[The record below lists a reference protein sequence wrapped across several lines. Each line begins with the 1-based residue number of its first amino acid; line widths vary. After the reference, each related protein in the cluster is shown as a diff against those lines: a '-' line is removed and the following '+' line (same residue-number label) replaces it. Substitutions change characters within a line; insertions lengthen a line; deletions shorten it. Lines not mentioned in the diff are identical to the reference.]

1 MWNFYKKRTIK
12 TEIIYMRRI
21 FFVTLCMVAFATLDT
36 RMAHAQNNVIDEV
49 VWVVGDE
56 PILKSDVEQARLE
69 AITYRMRID
78 GDPYCTIPEQ
88 LAVRK
93 LFLHQAA
100 IDSVEVSD
108 TEVMSKV
115 DNQLEE
121 FVSYLGSREK
131 VEEHFGMSWAQK
143 REQLFENFKDEM
155 MISEVR
161 KGLVKDIKVT
171 PAMVRKHFKD
181 VPEDSL
187 PFVPTKVEVQI
198 ITRDP
203 IITPEEIERVKA
215 ELRDYTDRV
224 NAGTSKF
231 STLALM
237 YSEDGSAKDGGELG
251 WTTRSRLVSEFADA
265 AFKLPDTKTVSKIVE
280 TEFGFHIIQLI
291 EKRGDRI
298 NCRHILK
305 KPKATEEAI
314 MKAMADLDSIRAEI
328 DKGLYTFDQCTQ
340 FVSSDV
346 DTRNNY
352 GIMRF
357 KDEETLDVHT
367 KMEMKE
373 LPAEV
378 AKQVAGLNVGEMS
391 KPFLMTN
398 SKGKEVV
405 AMIRLRE
412 KVEGHR
418 ATMKDDYQ
426 ILQDVVQAKISEE
439 KVEKW
444 IRDKQKV
451 TYVRINE
458 DWRNCDFQYDGWVK

>member
-1 MWNFYKKRTIK
+1 MKK
-12 TEIIYMRRI
+12 I
-21 FFVTLCMVAFATLDT
+21 FFATLCLLAAAIMNPQKAD
-36 RMAHAQNNVIDEV
+36 AQSNVIDEV

-88 LAVRK
+88 IAVRK

-108 TEVMSKV
+108 TEVMNKV

-121 FVSYLGSREK
+121 FVSILGSREK
-131 VEEHFGMSWAQK
+131 VEEHFGMTWAQK

-155 MISEVR
+155 MIAEVR
-161 KGLVKDIKVT
+161 RGLVKDIKVT

-181 VPEDSL
+181 VPQDSL

-198 ITRDP
+198 ITREP
-203 IITPEEIERVKA
+203 LITPEEIERVKA
-215 ELRDYTDRV
+215 QLRDYTERV
-224 NAGTSKF
+224 NSGTSKF

-251 WTTRSRLVSEFADA
+251 WTPRAQLATEFADA
-265 AFKLPDTKTVSKIVE
+265 AFKLTDPNTVSKIVE
-280 TEFGFHIIQLI
+280 TDFGFHIIQLI

-314 MKAMADLDSIRAEI
+314 MKAMADLDSIKAEI
-328 DKGLYTFDQCTQ
+328 EKGLYTFDECTQ
-340 FVSSDV
+340 FVSHDK

-352 GIMRF
+352 GIMRYQ
-357 KDEETLDVHT
+357 DRETLDVYT

-373 LPAEV
+373 LPPEV
-378 AKQVAGLNVGEMS
+378 AKQVAGMNVGEMS
-391 KPFLMTN
+391 KPFLMTD

-405 AMIRLRE
+405 AIVKLRD
-412 KVEGHR
+412 KVDGHR

-426 ILQDVVQAKISEE
+426 ILQNVVQAKISEE
-439 KVEKW
+439 KVDKW

-458 DWRNCDFQYDGWVK
+458 DWRNCDFQYDGWIK

>member
-1 MWNFYKKRTIK
+1 MKK
-12 TEIIYMRRI
+12 I
-21 FFVTLCMVAFATLDT
+21 FFATLCLLVAAI
-36 RMAHAQNNVIDEV
+36 MNPQKAEAQSNVIDEV

-88 LAVRK
+88 IAVRK

-108 TEVMSKV
+108 TEVMNKV

-121 FVSYLGSREK
+121 FVSILGSREK
-131 VEEHFGMSWAQK
+131 VEEHFGMKWAQK

-155 MISEVR
+155 MIAEVR
-161 KGLVKDIKVT
+161 RGLVKDIKVT

-181 VPEDSL
+181 VPQDSL

-198 ITRDP
+198 ITREP
-203 IITPEEIERVKA
+203 LITPEEIERVKA
-215 ELRDYTDRV
+215 QLRDYTERV
-224 NAGTSKF
+224 NSGTSKF

-251 WTTRSRLVSEFADA
+251 WTPRAQLATEFADA
-265 AFKLPDTKTVSKIVE
+265 AFKLTDPNTVSKIVE

-314 MKAMADLDSIRAEI
+314 MKAMADLDSIKAEI
-328 DKGLYTFDQCTQ
+328 EKGLYTFDECTQ
-340 FVSSDV
+340 FVSHDK

-352 GIMRF
+352 GIMRYQ
-357 KDEETLDVHT
+357 DRETMDVYT

-373 LPAEV
+373 LPPEV
-378 AKQVAGLNVGEMS
+378 AKQVAGMNVGDIS
-391 KPFLMTN
+391 KPFLMTD

-405 AMIRLRE
+405 AIVKLRD
-412 KVEGHR
+412 KVDGHR

-426 ILQDVVQAKISEE
+426 IMQNVVQAKISEE
-439 KVEKW
+439 KVDKW

-458 DWRNCDFQYDGWVK
+458 DWRNCDFQYDGWIK

>member
-1 MWNFYKKRTIK
+1 MNKTIFAALCLM
-12 TEIIYMRRI
+12 IISMI
-21 FFVTLCMVAFATLDT
+21 VPQTAG
-36 RMAHAQNNVIDEV
+36 AQNNVIDEV

-69 AITYRMRID
+69 AITYRMKID

-100 IDSVEVSD
+100 IDSVDVSD

-131 VEEHFGMSWAQK
+131 VEEHFGMTWAQK

-161 KGLVKDIKVT
+161 KGLIKDIKVT

-198 ITRDP
+198 ITREP
-203 IITPEEIERVKA
+203 LITPEEIERVKGL
-215 ELRDYTDRV
+215 LRDYTERV
-224 NAGTSKF
+224 NSGTSKF

-251 WTTRSRLVSEFADA
+251 WMPRRMLATEFADV
-265 AFKLPDTKTVSKIVE
+265 AFKLTDTKTVSKIVE

-314 MKAMADLDSIRAEI
+314 MKAMADLDSIKSEI
-328 DKGLYTFDQCTQ
+328 ERGLYTFDECTQ
-340 FVSSDV
+340 YVSSDK

-352 GIMRF
+352 GIMRYS
-357 KDEETLDVHT
+357 DPETFDVYT

-391 KPFLMTN
+391 KPFLMTD

-405 AMIRLRE
+405 AMVKLRD
-412 KVEGHR
+412 KVDGHR

-426 ILQDVVQAKISEE
+426 ILQNVVQAKISEE
-439 KVEKW
+439 KIEKW

-458 DWRNCDFQYDGWVK
+458 DWRNCDFQYDGWIK

>member
-1 MWNFYKKRTIK
+1 MKFNLFS
-12 TEIIYMRRI
+12 IIALLSMML
-21 FFVTLCMVAFATLDT
+21 VPEAK
-36 RMAHAQNNVIDEV
+36 AQRNVIDEV

-69 AITYRMRID
+69 AISYRMRIE
-78 GDPYCTIPEQ
+78 GDPYCVIPEQ
-88 LAVRK
+88 LAVQK

-108 TEVMSKV
+108 SEIIGKV
-115 DNQLEE
+115 DEQLEE
-121 FVSYLGSREK
+121 YVTVLGSKEK
-131 VEEHFGMSWAQK
+131 VEEYFGMTYAQK
-143 REQLFENFKDEM
+143 REQLTENFRNER
-155 MISEVR
+155 MIQEVR
-161 KGLVKDIKVT
+161 QSLVKDIKVT

-181 VPEDSL
+181 MPEDSL

-198 ITRDP
+198 ITREP
-203 IITPEEIERVKA
+203 VISPEEIERVKA
-215 ELRDYTDRV
+215 LLRDYTERV
-224 NAGTSKF
+224 KSGSTKF

-237 YSEDGSAKDGGELG
+237 YSEDGSAQNGGEIG
-251 WTTRSRLVSEFADA
+251 WSYKGRLAQEFADV
-265 AFKLPDTKTVSKIVE
+265 AFKLTDPNTVSKIVE

-305 KPKATEEAI
+305 KPKASEEAI
-314 MKAMADLDSIRAEI
+314 MKAFADLDSISEELN
-328 DKGLYTFDQCTQ
+328 KGLYTFEQCAQ
-340 FVSSDV
+340 FVSHDK

-352 GIMRF
+352 GIMRYVNN
-357 KDEETLDVHT
+357 ETGEVYT

-378 AKQVAGLNVGEMS
+378 AKQVGGLHVGELS

-405 AMIRLRE
+405 AIVKL
-412 KVEGHR
+412 KDKTEGHR

-426 ILQDVVQAKISEE
+426 TLQDVVQAKMAEE
-439 KVEKW
+439 KIEKW
-444 IRDKQKV
+444 IKEKQKT

-458 DWRNCDFQYDGWVK
+458 DWRNCDFKYDGWIKK

>member
-1 MWNFYKKRTIK
+1 MKK
-12 TEIIYMRRI
+12 I
-21 FFVTLCMVAFATLDT
+21 FFATLCLLAAAIMNPQKAD
-36 RMAHAQNNVIDEV
+36 AQSNVIDEV

-88 LAVRK
+88 IAVRK

-108 TEVMSKV
+108 TEVMNKV

-121 FVSYLGSREK
+121 FVSILGSREK
-131 VEEHFGMSWAQK
+131 VEEHFGMTWAQK

-155 MISEVR
+155 MIAEVR
-161 KGLVKDIKVT
+161 RGLVKDIKVT

-181 VPEDSL
+181 VPQDSL

-198 ITRDP
+198 ITREP
-203 IITPEEIERVKA
+203 LITPEEIERVKA
-215 ELRDYTDRV
+215 QLRDYTERV
-224 NAGTSKF
+224 NSGTSKF

-251 WTTRSRLVSEFADA
+251 WTPRAQLATEFADA
-265 AFKLPDTKTVSKIVE
+265 AFKLTDPNTVSKIVE

-305 KPKATEEAI
+305 KPKATEESI
-314 MKAMADLDSIRAEI
+314 MKAMADLDSIKAEI
-328 DKGLYTFDQCTQ
+328 EKGLYTFDECTQ
-340 FVSSDV
+340 FVSHDK

-352 GIMRF
+352 GIMRYQ
-357 KDEETLDVHT
+357 DRETLDVYT

-373 LPAEV
+373 LPPEV
-378 AKQVAGLNVGEMS
+378 AKQVAGMNVGEMS
-391 KPFLMTN
+391 KPFLMTD

-405 AMIRLRE
+405 AIVKLRD
-412 KVEGHR
+412 KVDGHR

-426 ILQDVVQAKISEE
+426 ILQNVVQAKISEE
-439 KVEKW
+439 KVDKW
-444 IRDKQKV
+444 IRDMQKV

-458 DWRNCDFQYDGWVK
+458 DWRNCEFQYDGWIK

>member
-1 MWNFYKKRTIK
+1 MKINSLFLTICIFWAAFTT
-12 TEIIYMRRI
+12 TE
-21 FFVTLCMVAFATLDT
+21 T
-36 RMAHAQNNVIDEV
+36 AQAQSNVIDEV

-69 AITYRMRID
+69 AITYRMRIE

-88 LAVRK
+88 IAVRK

-108 TEVMSKV
+108 TEVMNKV

-121 FVSYLGSREK
+121 FVSILGSREK
-131 VEEHFGMSWAQK
+131 VEEQFGMTWAQK

-161 KGLVKDIKVT
+161 RSLVKDIKVT

-181 VPEDSL
+181 VPQDSL

-198 ITRDP
+198 ITREP
-203 IITPEEIERVKA
+203 VITEEEIERVKA
-215 ELRDYTDRV
+215 QLRDYTERV
-224 NAGTSKF
+224 NSGTSKF

-251 WTTRSRLVSEFADA
+251 WTPRSRLATEFADA
-265 AFKLPDTKTVSKIVE
+265 AFKLTNNNTISKIVE

-314 MKAMADLDSIRAEI
+314 MKAMADLDSITAEI
-328 DKGLYTFDQCTQ
+328 NKGLYTFDECTQ
-340 FVSSDV
+340 FVSHDKE
-346 DTRNNY
+346 TRNNY

-357 KDEETLDVHT
+357 KDEESMDVHT
-367 KMEMKE
+367 KMELKE

-378 AKQVAGLNVGEMS
+378 AKQVAGMNVGDIS
-391 KPFLMTN
+391 KPFLMIN

-405 AMIRLRE
+405 AIVKLRE
-412 KVEGHR
+412 KVDGHR

-426 ILQDVVQAKISEE
+426 IMQDVVQAKISEE
-439 KVEKW
+439 KIEKW

-458 DWRNCDFQYDGWVK
+458 DWRNCDFQYDGWIK

>member
-1 MWNFYKKRTIK
+1 MKK
-12 TEIIYMRRI
+12 I
-21 FFVTLCMVAFATLDT
+21 FFATLCLLAAAIMNPQKAD
-36 RMAHAQNNVIDEV
+36 AQSNVIDEV

-88 LAVRK
+88 IAVRK

-108 TEVMSKV
+108 TEVMNKV

-121 FVSYLGSREK
+121 FVSILGSREK
-131 VEEHFGMSWAQK
+131 VEEHFGMTWAQK

-155 MISEVR
+155 MIAEVR
-161 KGLVKDIKVT
+161 RGLVKDIKVT

-181 VPEDSL
+181 VPQDSL

-198 ITRDP
+198 ITREP
-203 IITPEEIERVKA
+203 LITPEEIERVKA
-215 ELRDYTDRV
+215 QLRDYTERV
-224 NAGTSKF
+224 NSGTSKF

-251 WTTRSRLVSEFADA
+251 WTPRAQLATEFADA
-265 AFKLPDTKTVSKIVE
+265 AFKLTDPNTVSKIVE

-305 KPKATEEAI
+305 KPKATEESI
-314 MKAMADLDSIRAEI
+314 MKVMADLDSIKAEI
-328 DKGLYTFDQCTQ
+328 EKGLYTFDECTQ
-340 FVSSDV
+340 FVSHDK

-352 GIMRF
+352 GIMRYQ
-357 KDEETLDVHT
+357 DRETLDVYT

-373 LPAEV
+373 LPPEV
-378 AKQVAGLNVGEMS
+378 AKQVAGMNVGEMS
-391 KPFLMTN
+391 KPFLMTD

-405 AMIRLRE
+405 AIVKLRD
-412 KVEGHR
+412 KVDGHR

-426 ILQDVVQAKISEE
+426 ILQNVVQAKISEE
-439 KVEKW
+439 KVDKW
-444 IRDKQKV
+444 IRDMQKV

-458 DWRNCDFQYDGWVK
+458 DWRNCEFQYDGWIK

>member
-1 MWNFYKKRTIK
+1 MKKV
-12 TEIIYMRRI
+12 
-21 FFVTLCMVAFATLDT
+21 FPTLWMMLICM
-36 RMAHAQNNVIDEV
+36 MAAQVVGAQNNVIDEV

-69 AITYRMRID
+69 AITYKMKID
-78 GDPYCTIPEQ
+78 GDPYCVIPEQ

-108 TEVMSKV
+108 TEIMSKV

-121 FVSYLGSREK
+121 FVSYLGSRDK
-131 VEEHFGMSWAQK
+131 VEDHFGMTWAQK
-143 REQLFENFKDEM
+143 REQLFESFKDES

-161 KGLVKDIKVT
+161 RGLIKDIKVT

-181 VPEDSL
+181 MPEDSL
-187 PFVPTKVEVQI
+187 PYVPTKVEVQI
-198 ITRDP
+198 ITREP
-203 IITPEEIERVKA
+203 AIAPEEIERVK
-215 ELRDYTDRV
+215 ELLRDYTERV
-224 NAGTSKF
+224 NSGTSKF

-251 WTTRSRLVSEFADA
+251 WMPKRMLATEFADV
-265 AFKLPDTKTVSKIVE
+265 AFKLTDTKTVSKIVE

-328 DKGLYTFDQCTQ
+328 GKGLYTFDECTQ
-340 FVSSDV
+340 FVSHDK

-352 GIMRF
+352 GLMRYV
-357 KDEETLDVHT
+357 DENTMDVYT
-367 KMEMKE
+367 KLEMKE
-373 LPAEV
+373 LPSEV
-378 AKQVAGLNVGEMS
+378 AKQVAGMSVGDIS
-391 KPFLMTN
+391 KPFLMVN

-405 AMIRLRE
+405 AIVKLKDRID
-412 KVEGHR
+412 GHR

-426 ILQDVVQAKISEE
+426 ILQDVVQNKISEE
-439 KVEKW
+439 KIESW
-444 IRDKQKV
+444 IREKQKV

-458 DWRNCDFQYDGWVK
+458 DWRNCDFQYDGWLK

>member
-1 MWNFYKKRTIK
+1 MKFNLFY
-12 TEIIYMRRI
+12 IIALLSMML
-21 FFVTLCMVAFATLDT
+21 VPEAK
-36 RMAHAQNNVIDEV
+36 AQRNVIDEV

-69 AITYRMRID
+69 AISYRMRIE
-78 GDPYCTIPEQ
+78 GDPYCVIPEQ
-88 LAVRK
+88 LAVQK

-108 TEVMSKV
+108 SEIIGKV
-115 DNQLEE
+115 DEQLEE
-121 FVSYLGSREK
+121 YVTVLGSKEK
-131 VEEHFGMSWAQK
+131 VEEYFGMTYAQK
-143 REQLFENFKDEM
+143 REQLTENFRNER
-155 MISEVR
+155 MIQEVR
-161 KGLVKDIKVT
+161 QSLVKDIKVT

-181 VPEDSL
+181 MPEDSL

-198 ITRDP
+198 ITREP
-203 IITPEEIERVKA
+203 VISAEEIERVKSL
-215 ELRDYTDRV
+215 LRDYTERV
-224 NAGTSKF
+224 KSGNAKF

-237 YSEDGSAKDGGELG
+237 YSEDGSAQNGGEIG
-251 WTTRSRLVSEFADA
+251 WSYKGRLAQEFADV
-265 AFKLPDTKTVSKIVE
+265 AFKLTDPNTVSKIVE

-305 KPKATEEAI
+305 KPKASEEAI
-314 MKAMADLDSIRAEI
+314 MKAFADLDSISEELN
-328 DKGLYTFDQCTQ
+328 KGLYTFEQCAQ
-340 FVSSDV
+340 FVSHDK

-352 GIMRF
+352 GIMRYVNN
-357 KDEETLDVHT
+357 ETGEVYT

-378 AKQVAGLNVGEMS
+378 AKQVGGLQVGELS

-405 AMIRLRE
+405 AIVKL
-412 KVEGHR
+412 KDKTEGHR

-426 ILQDVVQAKISEE
+426 TLQDVVQAKMAEE
-439 KVEKW
+439 KIEKW
-444 IRDKQKV
+444 IKEKQKT

-458 DWRNCDFQYDGWVK
+458 DWRNCDFKYDGWIKK

>member
-1 MWNFYKKRTIK
+1 
-12 TEIIYMRRI
+12 MRRI

>member
-1 MWNFYKKRTIK
+1 MNKTIFAALCLM
-12 TEIIYMRRI
+12 IISMI
-21 FFVTLCMVAFATLDT
+21 VPQTAG
-36 RMAHAQNNVIDEV
+36 AQNNVIDEV

-69 AITYRMRID
+69 AITYRMKID
-78 GDPYCTIPEQ
+78 GDPYCIIPEQ

-100 IDSVEVSD
+100 IDSVDVSD

-131 VEEHFGMSWAQK
+131 VEEHFGMTWAQK

-161 KGLVKDIKVT
+161 KGLIKDIKVT

-198 ITRDP
+198 ITREP
-203 IITPEEIERVKA
+203 LITPEEIERVKGL
-215 ELRDYTDRV
+215 LRDYTERV
-224 NAGTSKF
+224 NSGTSKF

-251 WTTRSRLVSEFADA
+251 WMPRRMLATEFADV
-265 AFKLPDTKTVSKIVE
+265 AFKLTDTKTVSKIVE

-314 MKAMADLDSIRAEI
+314 MKAMADLDSIKSEI
-328 DKGLYTFDQCTQ
+328 ERGLYTFDECTQ
-340 FVSSDV
+340 YVSSDK

-352 GIMRF
+352 GIMRYS
-357 KDEETLDVHT
+357 DPETFDVYT

-391 KPFLMTN
+391 KPFLMTD

-405 AMIRLRE
+405 AMVKLRD
-412 KVEGHR
+412 KVDGHR

-426 ILQDVVQAKISEE
+426 ILQNVVQAKISEE
-439 KVEKW
+439 KIEKW

-458 DWRNCDFQYDGWVK
+458 DWRNCDFQYDGWIK

>member
-1 MWNFYKKRTIK
+1 MNKTIFAALCLM
-12 TEIIYMRRI
+12 IISMI
-21 FFVTLCMVAFATLDT
+21 VPQTAE
-36 RMAHAQNNVIDEV
+36 AQNNVIDEV

-69 AITYRMRID
+69 AITYRMKID

-100 IDSVEVSD
+100 IDSVDVSD

-131 VEEHFGMSWAQK
+131 VEEHFGMTWAQK

-161 KGLVKDIKVT
+161 KGLIKDIKVT

-198 ITRDP
+198 ITREP
-203 IITPEEIERVKA
+203 LITPEEIERVKGL
-215 ELRDYTDRV
+215 LRDYTERV
-224 NAGTSKF
+224 NSGTSKF

-251 WTTRSRLVSEFADA
+251 WMPRRMLATEFADV
-265 AFKLPDTKTVSKIVE
+265 AFKLTDTKTVSKIVE

-314 MKAMADLDSIRAEI
+314 MKAMADLDSIKSEI
-328 DKGLYTFDQCTQ
+328 ERGLYTFDECTQ
-340 FVSSDV
+340 YVSSDK

-352 GIMRF
+352 GIMRYS
-357 KDEETLDVHT
+357 DPETFDVYT

-391 KPFLMTN
+391 KPFLMTD

-405 AMIRLRE
+405 AMVKLRD
-412 KVEGHR
+412 KVDGHR

-426 ILQDVVQAKISEE
+426 ILQNVVQAKISEE
-439 KVEKW
+439 KIEKW

-458 DWRNCDFQYDGWVK
+458 DWRNCDFQYDGWIK

>member
-1 MWNFYKKRTIK
+1 MKFNLFY
-12 TEIIYMRRI
+12 IIALLSMML
-21 FFVTLCMVAFATLDT
+21 VPEAK
-36 RMAHAQNNVIDEV
+36 AQRNVIDEV

-69 AITYRMRID
+69 AISYRMRIE
-78 GDPYCTIPEQ
+78 GDPYCVIPEQ
-88 LAVRK
+88 LAVQK

-108 TEVMSKV
+108 SEIIGKV
-115 DNQLEE
+115 DEQLEE
-121 FVSYLGSREK
+121 YVTVLGSKEK
-131 VEEHFGMSWAQK
+131 VEEYFGMTYAQK
-143 REQLFENFKDEM
+143 REQLTENFRNER
-155 MISEVR
+155 MIQEVR
-161 KGLVKDIKVT
+161 QSLVKDIKVT

-181 VPEDSL
+181 MPEDSL

-198 ITRDP
+198 ITREP
-203 IITPEEIERVKA
+203 VISPEEIERVKSL
-215 ELRDYTDRV
+215 LRDYTERV
-224 NAGTSKF
+224 KSGSTKF

-237 YSEDGSAKDGGELG
+237 YSEDGSAQNGGEIG
-251 WTTRSRLVSEFADA
+251 WSYKGRLAQEFADV
-265 AFKLPDTKTVSKIVE
+265 AFKLTDPNTVSKIVE

-305 KPKATEEAI
+305 KPKASEEAI
-314 MKAMADLDSIRAEI
+314 MKAFADLDSISEELN
-328 DKGLYTFDQCTQ
+328 KGLYTFEQCAQ
-340 FVSSDV
+340 FVSHDK

-352 GIMRF
+352 GIMRYVNN
-357 KDEETLDVHT
+357 ETGEVYT

-378 AKQVAGLNVGEMS
+378 AKQVGGLQVGELS

-405 AMIRLRE
+405 AIVKL
-412 KVEGHR
+412 KDKTEGHR

-426 ILQDVVQAKISEE
+426 TLQDVVQAKMAEE
-439 KVEKW
+439 KIEKW
-444 IRDKQKV
+444 IKEKQKT

-458 DWRNCDFQYDGWVK
+458 DWRNCDFKYDGWIKK

>member
-1 MWNFYKKRTIK
+1 MKK
-12 TEIIYMRRI
+12 I
-21 FFVTLCMVAFATLDT
+21 FFATLCLLAAAIMNPQKAD
-36 RMAHAQNNVIDEV
+36 AQSNVIDEV

-88 LAVRK
+88 IAVRK

-108 TEVMSKV
+108 TEVMNKV

-121 FVSYLGSREK
+121 FVSILGSREK
-131 VEEHFGMSWAQK
+131 VEEHFGMTWAQK

-155 MISEVR
+155 MIAEVR
-161 KGLVKDIKVT
+161 RGLVKDIKVT

-181 VPEDSL
+181 VPQDSL

-198 ITRDP
+198 ITREP
-203 IITPEEIERVKA
+203 LITPEEIERVKA
-215 ELRDYTDRV
+215 QLRDYTERV
-224 NAGTSKF
+224 NSGTSKF

-251 WTTRSRLVSEFADA
+251 WTPRAQLATEFADA
-265 AFKLPDTKTVSKIVE
+265 AFKLTDPNTVSKIVE

-314 MKAMADLDSIRAEI
+314 MKAMADLDSIKAEI
-328 DKGLYTFDQCTQ
+328 EKGLYTFDECTQ
-340 FVSSDV
+340 FVSHDK

-352 GIMRF
+352 GIMRYQ
-357 KDEETLDVHT
+357 DRETLDVYT

-373 LPAEV
+373 LPPEV
-378 AKQVAGLNVGEMS
+378 AKQVAGMNVGDMS
-391 KPFLMTN
+391 KPFLMTD

-405 AMIRLRE
+405 AIVKLRD
-412 KVEGHR
+412 KVDGHR

-426 ILQDVVQAKISEE
+426 ILQNVVQAKISEE
-439 KVEKW
+439 KVDKW

-458 DWRNCDFQYDGWVK
+458 DWRNCDFQYDGWIK

>member
-1 MWNFYKKRTIK
+1 MKK
-12 TEIIYMRRI
+12 I
-21 FFVTLCMVAFATLDT
+21 FFATLCLLVAAI
-36 RMAHAQNNVIDEV
+36 MNPQKAEAQSNVIDEV

-88 LAVRK
+88 IAVRK

-108 TEVMSKV
+108 TEVMNKV

-121 FVSYLGSREK
+121 FVSILGSREK
-131 VEEHFGMSWAQK
+131 VEEHFGMKWAQK

-155 MISEVR
+155 MIAEVR
-161 KGLVKDIKVT
+161 RGLVKDIKVT

-181 VPEDSL
+181 VPQDSL

-198 ITRDP
+198 ITREP
-203 IITPEEIERVKA
+203 LITPEEIERVKA
-215 ELRDYTDRV
+215 QLRDYTERV
-224 NAGTSKF
+224 NSGTSKF

-251 WTTRSRLVSEFADA
+251 WTPRAQLATEFADA
-265 AFKLPDTKTVSKIVE
+265 AFKLTDPNTVSKIVE

-314 MKAMADLDSIRAEI
+314 MKAMADLDSIKAEI
-328 DKGLYTFDQCTQ
+328 EKGLYTFDECTQ
-340 FVSSDV
+340 FVSHDK

-352 GIMRF
+352 GIMRYQ
-357 KDEETLDVHT
+357 DRETMDVYT

-373 LPAEV
+373 LPPEV
-378 AKQVAGLNVGEMS
+378 AKQVAGMNVGDMS
-391 KPFLMTN
+391 KPFLMTD

-405 AMIRLRE
+405 AIVKLRD
-412 KVEGHR
+412 KVDGHR

-426 ILQDVVQAKISEE
+426 IMQNVVQAKISEE
-439 KVEKW
+439 KVDKW

-458 DWRNCDFQYDGWVK
+458 DWRNCDFQYDGWIK

>member
-1 MWNFYKKRTIK
+1 MKK
-12 TEIIYMRRI
+12 I
-21 FFVTLCMVAFATLDT
+21 FFATLCLLAAAIMNPQKAD
-36 RMAHAQNNVIDEV
+36 AQSNVIDEV

-88 LAVRK
+88 IAVRK

-108 TEVMSKV
+108 TEVMNKV

-121 FVSYLGSREK
+121 FVSILGSREK
-131 VEEHFGMSWAQK
+131 VEEHFGMTWAQK

-155 MISEVR
+155 MIAEVR
-161 KGLVKDIKVT
+161 RGLVKDIKVT

-181 VPEDSL
+181 VPQDSL

-198 ITRDP
+198 ITREP
-203 IITPEEIERVKA
+203 LITPEEIERVKA
-215 ELRDYTDRV
+215 QLRDYTERV
-224 NAGTSKF
+224 NSGTSKF

-251 WTTRSRLVSEFADA
+251 WTPRAQLATEFADA
-265 AFKLPDTKTVSKIVE
+265 AFKLTDPNTVSKIVE

-314 MKAMADLDSIRAEI
+314 MKAMADLDSIKAEI
-328 DKGLYTFDQCTQ
+328 EKGLYTFDECTQ
-340 FVSSDV
+340 FVSHDK

-352 GIMRF
+352 GIMRYQ
-357 KDEETLDVHT
+357 DRETLDVYT

-373 LPAEV
+373 LPPEV
-378 AKQVAGLNVGEMS
+378 AKQVAGMNVGEMS
-391 KPFLMTN
+391 KPFLMTD

-405 AMIRLRE
+405 AIVKLRD
-412 KVEGHR
+412 KVDGHR

-426 ILQDVVQAKISEE
+426 ILQNVVQAKISEE
-439 KVEKW
+439 KIDKW

-458 DWRNCDFQYDGWVK
+458 DWRNCDFQYDGWIK

>member
-1 MWNFYKKRTIK
+1 MKK
-12 TEIIYMRRI
+12 I
-21 FFVTLCMVAFATLDT
+21 FFATLCLLAAAIMNPQKAD
-36 RMAHAQNNVIDEV
+36 AQSNVIDEV

-88 LAVRK
+88 IAVRK

-108 TEVMSKV
+108 TEVMNKV

-121 FVSYLGSREK
+121 FVSILGSREK
-131 VEEHFGMSWAQK
+131 VEEHFGMTWAQK

-155 MISEVR
+155 MIAEVR
-161 KGLVKDIKVT
+161 RGLVKDIKVT

-181 VPEDSL
+181 VPQDSL

-198 ITRDP
+198 ITREP
-203 IITPEEIERVKA
+203 LITPEEIERVKA
-215 ELRDYTDRV
+215 QLRDYTERV
-224 NAGTSKF
+224 NSGTSKF

-251 WTTRSRLVSEFADA
+251 WTPRAQLATEFADA
-265 AFKLPDTKTVSKIVE
+265 AFKLTDPNTVSKIVE

-305 KPKATEEAI
+305 KPKATEESI
-314 MKAMADLDSIRAEI
+314 MKAMADLDSIKAEI
-328 DKGLYTFDQCTQ
+328 EKGLYTFDECTQ
-340 FVSSDV
+340 FVSHDK

-352 GIMRF
+352 GIMRYQ
-357 KDEETLDVHT
+357 DRETLDVYT

-373 LPAEV
+373 LPPEV
-378 AKQVAGLNVGEMS
+378 AKQVAGMNVGEMS
-391 KPFLMTN
+391 KPFLMTD

-405 AMIRLRE
+405 AIVKLRD
-412 KVEGHR
+412 KVDGHR

-426 ILQDVVQAKISEE
+426 ILQNVVQAKISEE
-439 KVEKW
+439 KVDKW

-458 DWRNCDFQYDGWVK
+458 DWRNCEFQYDGWIK

>member
-1 MWNFYKKRTIK
+1 MNKTIFVALCLM
-12 TEIIYMRRI
+12 IISMI
-21 FFVTLCMVAFATLDT
+21 VPQTAE
-36 RMAHAQNNVIDEV
+36 AQNNVIDEV

-69 AITYRMRID
+69 AITYRMKID

-100 IDSVEVSD
+100 IDSVDVSD

-131 VEEHFGMSWAQK
+131 VEEHFGMTWAQK

-161 KGLVKDIKVT
+161 KGLIKDIKVT

-198 ITRDP
+198 ITREP
-203 IITPEEIERVKA
+203 LITPEEIERVKGL
-215 ELRDYTDRV
+215 LRDYTERV
-224 NAGTSKF
+224 NSGTSKF

-251 WTTRSRLVSEFADA
+251 WMPRRMLATEFADV
-265 AFKLPDTKTVSKIVE
+265 AFKLTDTKTVSKIVE

-314 MKAMADLDSIRAEI
+314 MKAMADLDSIKSEI
-328 DKGLYTFDQCTQ
+328 ERGLYTFDECTQ
-340 FVSSDV
+340 YVSSDK

-352 GIMRF
+352 GIMRYS
-357 KDEETLDVHT
+357 DPETFDVYT

-378 AKQVAGLNVGEMS
+378 AKQVAGLNVGAMS
-391 KPFLMTN
+391 KPFLMTD

-405 AMIRLRE
+405 AMVKLRD
-412 KVEGHR
+412 KVDGHR

-426 ILQDVVQAKISEE
+426 ILQNVVQAKISEE
-439 KVEKW
+439 KIEKW

-458 DWRNCDFQYDGWVK
+458 DWRNCDFQYDGWIK

>member
-1 MWNFYKKRTIK
+1 MKFNLFY
-12 TEIIYMRRI
+12 IIALLSMM
-21 FFVTLCMVAFATLDT
+21 FVPEAK
-36 RMAHAQNNVIDEV
+36 AQRNVIDEV

-69 AITYRMRID
+69 AISYRMRIE
-78 GDPYCTIPEQ
+78 GDPYCVIPEQ
-88 LAVRK
+88 LAVQK

-108 TEVMSKV
+108 SEIIGKV
-115 DNQLEE
+115 DEQLEE
-121 FVSYLGSREK
+121 YVTVLGSKEK
-131 VEEHFGMSWAQK
+131 VEEYFGMTYAQK
-143 REQLFENFKDEM
+143 REQLTENFRNER
-155 MISEVR
+155 MIQEVR
-161 KGLVKDIKVT
+161 QSLVKDIKVT

-181 VPEDSL
+181 MPEDSL

-198 ITRDP
+198 ITREP
-203 IITPEEIERVKA
+203 VISPEEIERVKA
-215 ELRDYTDRV
+215 LLRDYTERV
-224 NAGTSKF
+224 KSGSTKF

-237 YSEDGSAKDGGELG
+237 YSEDGSAQNGGEIG
-251 WTTRSRLVSEFADA
+251 WSYKGRLAQEFADV
-265 AFKLPDTKTVSKIVE
+265 AFKLTDPNTVSKIVE

-305 KPKATEEAI
+305 KPKASEEAI
-314 MKAMADLDSIRAEI
+314 MKAFADLDSISEELN
-328 DKGLYTFDQCTQ
+328 KGLYTFEQCAQ
-340 FVSSDV
+340 FVSHDK

-352 GIMRF
+352 GIMRYVNN
-357 KDEETLDVHT
+357 ETGEVYT

-378 AKQVAGLNVGEMS
+378 AKQVGGLHVGELS

-405 AMIRLRE
+405 AIVKL
-412 KVEGHR
+412 KDKTEGHR

-426 ILQDVVQAKISEE
+426 TLQDVVQAKMAEE
-439 KVEKW
+439 KIEKW
-444 IRDKQKV
+444 IKEKQKT

-458 DWRNCDFQYDGWVK
+458 DWRNCDFKYDGWIKK

>member
-1 MWNFYKKRTIK
+1 MKK
-12 TEIIYMRRI
+12 I
-21 FFVTLCMVAFATLDT
+21 FFATLCLLAAAIMNPQKAD
-36 RMAHAQNNVIDEV
+36 AQSNVIDEV

-88 LAVRK
+88 IAVRK

-108 TEVMSKV
+108 TEVMNKV

-121 FVSYLGSREK
+121 FVSILGSREK
-131 VEEHFGMSWAQK
+131 VEEHFGMTWAQK

-155 MISEVR
+155 MIAEVR
-161 KGLVKDIKVT
+161 RGLVKDIKVT

-181 VPEDSL
+181 VPQDSL

-198 ITRDP
+198 ITREP
-203 IITPEEIERVKA
+203 LITPEEIERVKA
-215 ELRDYTDRV
+215 QLRDYTERV
-224 NAGTSKF
+224 NSGTSKF

-251 WTTRSRLVSEFADA
+251 WTPRAQLATEFADA
-265 AFKLPDTKTVSKIVE
+265 AFKLTDPNTVSKIVE

-314 MKAMADLDSIRAEI
+314 MKAMADLDSIKAEI
-328 DKGLYTFDQCTQ
+328 EKGLYTFDECTQ
-340 FVSSDV
+340 FVSHDK

-352 GIMRF
+352 GIMRYQ
-357 KDEETLDVHT
+357 DRETLDVYT

-373 LPAEV
+373 LPPEV
-378 AKQVAGLNVGEMS
+378 AKQVAGMNVGDIS
-391 KPFLMTN
+391 KPFLMTD

-405 AMIRLRE
+405 AIVKLRD
-412 KVEGHR
+412 KVDGHR

-426 ILQDVVQAKISEE
+426 ILQNVVQAKISEE
-439 KVEKW
+439 KVDKW

-458 DWRNCDFQYDGWVK
+458 DWRNCDFQYDGWIK

>member
-1 MWNFYKKRTIK
+1 MNKTIFAALCLM
-12 TEIIYMRRI
+12 IISMI
-21 FFVTLCMVAFATLDT
+21 VPQTAE
-36 RMAHAQNNVIDEV
+36 AQNNVIDEV

-69 AITYRMRID
+69 AITYRMKID

-100 IDSVEVSD
+100 IDSVDVSD

-131 VEEHFGMSWAQK
+131 VEEHFGMTWAQK

-161 KGLVKDIKVT
+161 KGLIKDIKVT

-198 ITRDP
+198 ITREP
-203 IITPEEIERVKA
+203 LITPEEIERVKGL
-215 ELRDYTDRV
+215 LRDYTERV
-224 NAGTSKF
+224 NSGTSKF

-251 WTTRSRLVSEFADA
+251 WMPRRMLATEFADV
-265 AFKLPDTKTVSKIVE
+265 AFKLTDTKTVSKIVE

-314 MKAMADLDSIRAEI
+314 MKAMADLDSIKSEI
-328 DKGLYTFDQCTQ
+328 ERGLYTFDECTQ
-340 FVSSDV
+340 YVSSDK

-352 GIMRF
+352 GIMRYS
-357 KDEETLDVHT
+357 DPETFDVYT

-378 AKQVAGLNVGEMS
+378 AKQVAGLNVGEIS
-391 KPFLMTN
+391 KPFLMTD

-405 AMIRLRE
+405 AMVKLRD
-412 KVEGHR
+412 KVDGHR

-426 ILQDVVQAKISEE
+426 ILQNVVQAKISEE
-439 KVEKW
+439 KIEKW

-458 DWRNCDFQYDGWVK
+458 DWRNCDFQYDGWIK

>member
-1 MWNFYKKRTIK
+1 MKFNLFY
-12 TEIIYMRRI
+12 IIALLSMML
-21 FFVTLCMVAFATLDT
+21 VPEAK
-36 RMAHAQNNVIDEV
+36 AQRNVIDEV

-69 AITYRMRID
+69 AISYRMRIE
-78 GDPYCTIPEQ
+78 GDPYCVIPEQ
-88 LAVRK
+88 LAVQK

-108 TEVMSKV
+108 SEIIGKV
-115 DNQLEE
+115 DEQLEE
-121 FVSYLGSREK
+121 YVTVLGSKEK
-131 VEEHFGMSWAQK
+131 VEEYFGMTYAQK
-143 REQLFENFKDEM
+143 REQLTENFRNER
-155 MISEVR
+155 MIQEVR
-161 KGLVKDIKVT
+161 QSLVKDIKVT

-181 VPEDSL
+181 MPEDSL

-198 ITRDP
+198 ITREP
-203 IITPEEIERVKA
+203 VISPEEIERVKA
-215 ELRDYTDRV
+215 LLRDYTERV
-224 NAGTSKF
+224 KSGSTKF

-237 YSEDGSAKDGGELG
+237 YSEDGSAQNGGEIG
-251 WTTRSRLVSEFADA
+251 WSYKGRLAQEFADV
-265 AFKLPDTKTVSKIVE
+265 AFKLTDPNTVSKIVE

-305 KPKATEEAI
+305 KPKASEEAI
-314 MKAMADLDSIRAEI
+314 MKAFADLDSISEELN
-328 DKGLYTFDQCTQ
+328 KGLYTFEQCAQ
-340 FVSSDV
+340 FVSHDK

-352 GIMRF
+352 GIMRYVNN
-357 KDEETLDVHT
+357 ETGEVYT

-378 AKQVAGLNVGEMS
+378 AKQVGGLQVGELS

-405 AMIRLRE
+405 AIVKL
-412 KVEGHR
+412 KDKIEGHR

-426 ILQDVVQAKISEE
+426 TLQDVVQAKMAEE
-439 KVEKW
+439 KIEKW
-444 IRDKQKV
+444 IKEKQKT

-458 DWRNCDFQYDGWVK
+458 DWRNCDFKYDGWIKK